1 VARTQSFGWPGQILY
16 ATASSPLGPFTYR
29 GVVIDYLKISTNH
42 QAILE
47 KDGKSWVFYHDA
59 LLPGGG
65 SMRLSIAIA
74 PLEYGVDGT
83 IRQVAITPGQ
93 PND

>member
-1 VARTQSFGWPGQILY
+1 
-16 ATASSPLGPFTYR
+16 
-29 GVVIDYLKISTNH
+29 
-42 QAILE
+42 
-47 KDGKSWVFYHDA
+47 VFYHDA

-65 SMRLSIAIA
+65 SMRRSIAIA
-74 PLEYGVDGT
+74 PLEYGADGT